1 MQMLIQST
9 PLPYSLV
16 KIRTLILYFPQLQG
30 QLPNV
35 DIFFLQSFFKY
46 LFLYLLKHQI
56 LTGECLLL
64 LTSFSI
70 QTLPRDFKNY
80 RWVRNLPAL
89 IL

>member
-16 KIRTLILYFPQLQG
+16 KIRTLISYFPQLQG
-30 QLPNV
+30 QLPNI

-64 LTSFSI
+64 LTEKV
-70 QTLPRDFKNY
+70 LVFKHY
-80 RWVRNLPAL
+80 LE
-89 IL
+89 ILKTTAG